1 MFYKYD
7 ETTKIYLGETEGQ
20 AHPEKPGVYLQPANT
35 TTLKPPKTKK
45 GEMAVFVWDKWE
57 IIESKAKLSE
67 RETPKEKADKAGD
80 LILMRNALLDETDKY
95 MMPDFPIDEYKRILW
110 QEYRQYLRDITKA
123 KDFPD
128 LQLQTF
134 DQWNKNQ
141 S

>member
-67 RETPKEKADKAGD
+67 HETPKEKADKAGD

>member
-7 ETTKIYLGETEGQ
+7 ETTKIYDCETEGQ

-57 IIESKAKLSE
+57 VISSISNLTE
-67 RETPKEKADKAGD
+67 RETPKDKADKAGA
-80 LILMRNALLDETDKY
+80 LVELRNILLAETDKY
-95 MMPDFPIDEYKRILW
+95 MMPDFPIDDKGRKLW
-110 QEYRQYLRDITKA
+110 QGYRQYLRDITKA

-134 DQWNKNQ
+134 DQWNKTQ
-141 S
+141 P